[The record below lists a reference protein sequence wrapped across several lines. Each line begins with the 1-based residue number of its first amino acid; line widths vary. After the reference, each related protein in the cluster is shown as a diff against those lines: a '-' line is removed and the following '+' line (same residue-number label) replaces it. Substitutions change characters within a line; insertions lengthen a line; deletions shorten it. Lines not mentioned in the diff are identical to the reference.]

1 MKIIDKD
8 GNVLFEGEQKRP
20 SHIYMGTARRIGN
33 SRRMRPTVIRK
44 EELDGSV
51 FKDLR

>member
-33 SRRMRPTVIRK
+33 SRRMRPTAQNNLLGTDI
-44 EELDGSV
+44 GT
-51 FKDLR
+51 